1 MLLLTLFESSVIH
14 KGTKTMVTKA
24 LLTLM
29 FESSVIH
36 KNIKLKVTKEY
47 FCILS
52 IDFIFG
58 VLT

>member
-1 MLLLTLFESSVIH
+1 
-14 KGTKTMVTKA
+14 MVTKA